1 MTSSKPYL
9 IRGIYDWILDNNL
22 TPHLLVDTHDPGVRV
37 PTQYVKDHTIVLN
50 IAPTAVRDLQLGND
64 YIMFSARFSGNNYEI
79 VVPVSSARMI
89 YAKENGRGLV
99 LPDDEPEAA
108 SEPVVKEPK
117 ASGEKAAKPPHLTIV
132 K

>member
-108 SEPVVKEPK
+108 LEPAVKEPK